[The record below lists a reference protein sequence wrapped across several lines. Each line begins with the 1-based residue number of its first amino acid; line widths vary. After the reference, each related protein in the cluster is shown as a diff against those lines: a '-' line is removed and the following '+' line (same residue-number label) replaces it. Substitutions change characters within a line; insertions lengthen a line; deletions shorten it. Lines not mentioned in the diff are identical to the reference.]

1 MSTHISKH
9 AKQELLEALH
19 DRYANATKLDKTR
32 ILDEFVALA
41 GCHRKHAIRLLLG
54 VEPIRFDAHPF
65 SRQIYSE
72 AVREALIVL
81 WEAADRI
88 CGKRLKAILPTLIP
102 TMERHGHLSLDPTV
116 RQLLLT

>member
-19 DRYANATKLDKTR
+19 ERYCNATKIDKTR

-41 GCHRKHAIRLLLG
+41 GCHRQHAIRLLTG
-54 VEPIRFDAHPF
+54 VDPIRHDAHLS

-81 WEAADRI
+81 WEAAARI
-88 CGKRLKAILPTLIP
+88 CGKRLKAILPSLISA
-102 TMERHGHLSLDPTV
+102 M
-116 RQLLLT
+116 